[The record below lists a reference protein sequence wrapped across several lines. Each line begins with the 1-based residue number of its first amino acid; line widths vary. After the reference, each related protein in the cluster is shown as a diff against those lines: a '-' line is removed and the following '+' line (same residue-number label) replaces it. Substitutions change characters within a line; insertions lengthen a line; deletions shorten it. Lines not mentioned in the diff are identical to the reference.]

1 MKKLS
6 LYIFLI
12 LMWCNVGF
20 AECIKGDCIN
30 GYGTYTFESGVKY
43 VGEFKNGIWNGQ
55 GTFTFADGKYVGEFK
70 NGELHGQGTLTY
82 TDGSKYVGE
91 WKDNKKHG
99 QGTYTGTDG
108 GNYVGGFKNG
118 RKYGQGTLTYANGT
132 IDKGIWQDG
141 KLKWQLDFDRAKI
154 LNGVWTI
161 NQPMDSFLNESKSGH
176 NFVDE
181 KIYIYKHWVGFVNN
195 DHVCQMLYKELPF
208 IVSRNSEKFGVK
220 ENSFVVLGTN
230 CKDNEGRFG
239 FDNFFI
245 ANKGSLVFFQY
256 STHFFFGP
264 PWWTFSIDMIPEGQP
279 NQFHNSFERD
289 EVKFVK
295 INKVGDMDEKKFFD
309 KFKHKFKNLN

>member
-1 MKKLS
+1 
-6 LYIFLI
+6 
-12 LMWCNVGF
+12 
-20 AECIKGDCIN
+20 
-30 GYGTYTFESGVKY
+30 
-43 VGEFKNGIWNGQ
+43 
-55 GTFTFADGKYVGEFK
+55 
-70 NGELHGQGTLTY
+70 
-82 TDGSKYVGE
+82 
-91 WKDNKKHG
+91 
-99 QGTYTGTDG
+99 
-108 GNYVGGFKNG
+108 
-118 RKYGQGTLTYANGT
+118 
-132 IDKGIWQDG
+132 
-141 KLKWQLDFDRAKI
+141 LKWQLDFDRAKI